1 MVEADQ
7 APLEDRVSDTGKIIL
22 KFLHTQ
28 HHGHYCNIAHLR
40 LCSLQ
45 MSSRADIISLKR
57 PHSARVNP
65 YSIRCRRKVLRLD
78 CKRV

>member
-7 APLEDRVSDTGKIIL
+7 APLEDRVSDTGRIIL
-22 KFLHTQ
+22 KFLHARSSP
-28 HHGHYCNIAHLR
+28 AHLR

-45 MSSRADIISLKR
+45 MSSRADIICLKR
-57 PHSARVNP
+57 PHSAPVNP
-65 YSIRCRRKVLRLD
+65 YSIRCRRKVLKLD